1 MDRCKN
7 NPENSSTTKV
17 GEHVP
22 CGYSMSTIWAFDGIW
37 NKHVVNRGK
46 DCIKKFYKS
55 LREHKMKIMNF
66 QRKKMILITNS
77 MNHTLIKQTVN
88 HVKKIEDK

>member
-7 NPENSSTTKV
+7 NPEKSSTTKV

-22 CGYSMSTIWAFDGIW
+22 CGYSMST
-37 NKHVVNRGK
+37 NKHAVNRGK
-46 DCIKKFYKS
+46 DCIKKSYKS

-66 QRKKMILITNS
+66 QRKKMILVTNS
-77 MNHTLIKQTVN
+77 MNHTLIKQTVT
-88 HVKKIEDK
+88 HAKKIEDK